1 MRNMR
6 TALVSFSSL
15 FLLAACSGEEMA
27 SSEPMPAPTPPTA
40 DEVLADVQAALG
52 TENLSSI
59 TVSGDAWSIRNSFRQ
74 TRTASPPWFPRNEII
89 GYTQT
94 IDLDAGTS
102 LARGEFFA
110 QNLFYDPPTWQNYTQ
125 YATADDGWSAQL
137 NTWLTPWGFIQGAET
152 NGATLSMEDGQP
164 VLSWMSPASVTSPS
178 GMQYTVN
185 AYINEDNL
193 IEKTE
198 TWVEDA
204 FMGDMHV
211 SFMFS
216 NYEEMD
222 GVMVPTTIERWQGGG
237 AIFGIGLTDADA
249 NPANLMAALTPPE
262 NTGGG
267 FGGGGNNGPAP
278 APADLVEE
286 VAPGVWQI
294 TGGYGSFVI
303 EFEDDLV
310 VFESGQSPQRGEVI
324 LEAVASISDKPIR
337 FLINS
342 HPHSA
347 HTAGLI
353 PILRAGI
360 PLMVSENSLDFMSM
374 ALNTPRT
381 LLGEDPLNPE
391 FEVAPAGEIT
401 VLEDDMNRLEIH
413 HIPGLHTDSLLFL
426 YMPEH
431 SLAMQADFTV
441 RGSDGNTLPYEGQTP
456 LAREIAEYIN
466 ESGMQFDTML
476 GVHASPYP
484 QGLEDVLMAVPED
497 ER

>member
-1 MRNMR
+1 
-6 TALVSFSSL
+6 
-15 FLLAACSGEEMA
+15 
-27 SSEPMPAPTPPTA
+27 
-40 DEVLADVQAALG
+40 
-52 TENLSSI
+52 
-59 TVSGDAWSIRNSFRQ
+59 
-74 TRTASPPWFPRNEII
+74 
-89 GYTQT
+89 
-94 IDLDAGTS
+94 
-102 LARGEFFA
+102 
-110 QNLFYDPPTWQNYTQ
+110 
-125 YATADDGWSAQL
+125 
-137 NTWLTPWGFIQGAET
+137 
-152 NGATLSMEDGQP
+152 
-164 VLSWMSPASVTSPS
+164 
-178 GMQYTVN
+178 MQYTVN

-342 HPHSA
+342 HPHSD